1 VAIGISIFAI
11 VQMSKIGG
19 EMEEIATEDIPLT
32 AAFSSIS
39 MH

>member
-1 VAIGISIFAI
+1 
-11 VQMSKIGG
+11 MSKIGG

-32 AAFSSIS
+32 SAFSSIS